1 VIFAHTAELVD
12 DLYRQRNSIGFP
24 KLYKKYVTAH
34 AIYLDDLAYMAFE
47 PEKVEYLFRLIF
59 DRTEKK
65 TGPIIVTTNTDVKS
79 WWSFFP
85 SKAMGM
91 AFSDRVLG
99 GAIGIRFTGPSIRS
113 NPDGN
118 GVEDDES

>member
-1 VIFAHTAELVD
+1 MPFAPD
-12 DLYRQRNSIGFP
+12 
-24 KLYKKYVTAH
+24 
-34 AIYLDDLAYMAFE
+34 
-47 PEKVEYLFRLIF
+47 KVEYLFRLIF

-113 NPDGN
+113 NPGGGAPDGD
-118 GVEDDES
+118 GPDGDGGE